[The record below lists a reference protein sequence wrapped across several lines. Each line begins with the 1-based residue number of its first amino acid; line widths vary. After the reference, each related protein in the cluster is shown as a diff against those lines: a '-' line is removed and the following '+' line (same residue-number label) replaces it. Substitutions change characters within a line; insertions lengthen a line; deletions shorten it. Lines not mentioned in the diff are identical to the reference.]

1 LVGEVTWII
10 KDNEPAKDDE
20 PITDNDPTTDTEEE

>member
-10 KDNEPAKDDE
+10 KDNAPAKDND
-20 PITDNDPTTDTEEE
+20 PIIDNDPTTDTEEE